1 MEVPKLPA
9 LDPKLVHAGGGPM
22 PAPVP
27 RGSPESRPP
36 LAPLADAAEVA
47 GAGAVAALADQ
58 VHIHPLDLTGAIQI
72 LIAEVRADLS
82 LPGDARLLGA
92 GVPPVGG
99 PPSGGGPHGGGAR
112 FEPLLLATGAVPEEP
127 LVATAPQSL
136 VQLFLQA
143 LPPPESLE
151 PVAWLAAAT
160 QMEGAM
166 QVALDRA
173 VAAVT
178 VWRDVPAAVVEA
190 ANQTRAT
197 VVAAIADETP
207 NPLWLR
213 PEWLGL
219 APRMERY
226 WRRRRRA
233 RQRLPAQAPLRDPDP
248 YWRERDADETDPS
261 G

>member
-1 MEVPKLPA
+1 MEVPKLPP
-9 LDPKLVHAGGGPM
+9 LDPKLAHAGGGPM
-22 PAPVP
+22 PAPGP

-47 GAGAVAALADQ
+47 VAGAVAALADQ
-58 VHIHPLDLTGAIQI
+58 VHIQPLDLTGAIQI
-72 LIAEVRADLS
+72 LMAEVRAELPM
-82 LPGDARLLGA
+82 PGDA
-92 GVPPVGG
+92 
-99 PPSGGGPHGGGAR
+99 PHPAQLIPMPIPGGAHGDGAR
-112 FEPLLLATGAVPEEP
+112 LEPLLLATGAVPEEP
-127 LVATAPQSL
+127 LVAIAPQSL

-143 LPPPESLE
+143 LPPPETLE
-151 PVAWLAAAT
+151 PAAWLAAV
-160 QMEGAM
+160 MNVEGAM

-197 VVAAIADETP
+197 VVAAIAAESP

-213 PEWLGL
+213 PEWVGL

-233 RQRLPAQAPLRDPDP
+233 RQRLTARPPLSDPDP
-248 YWRERDADETDPS
+248 YWHERDPDDTGPS